1 MTRVDLDKFDPSKLK
16 RGEGR
21 GFEVRS
27 KTTGFKEYHYFY
39 RFETGEL
46 FQTLVKGYNQALALK
61 NQYAKELLEKKFNL
75 SCDNG
80 VDHVAFTGKAHLT
93 LRGEEVAFCGG
104 TAPFWYRVV
113 WDGKTEGVRKRCI
126 KVYSSDSQRRKIG
139 KLIGVS
145 AHE

>member
-1 MTRVDLDKFDPSKLK
+1 MTRIDLNKFDSTKLK
-16 RGEGR
+16 PGKGR

-27 KTTGFKEYHYFY
+27 KTTGYQEYHYFY

-93 LRGEEVAFCGG
+93 LRGKEVAFCGR

-113 WDGKTEGVRKRCI
+113 WDGKTEGVCKRCI